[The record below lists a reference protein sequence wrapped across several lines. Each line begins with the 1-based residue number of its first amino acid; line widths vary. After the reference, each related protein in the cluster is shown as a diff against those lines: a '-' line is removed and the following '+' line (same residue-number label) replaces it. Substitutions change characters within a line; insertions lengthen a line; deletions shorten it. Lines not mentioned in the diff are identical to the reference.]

1 MVQKQIVLQV
11 VTLSHREEAKLWF
24 LKPCLSTHRLS
35 QQLSLFNAGLGNKGP
50 RASKPFSHLRKW
62 NNGSKIRVN
71 ENIIQYLQNVNMS
84 IAKMIFTKYCWHNII
99 SRSDFPTIQELLNC
113 TKSRANVEKEMA
125 THSSI
130 LAWRILWTEEPDWL
144 LSIGSHRVG
153 HDWSDLACTHAWE
166 KEMATHSSIPAWRI
180 PGTEEPA
187 WLPSVGSH
195 RIRHDRS
202 DWAAAAAWANVN
214 ERFLLFSHSCLNE
227 WLLYDLRDC
236 SPPGSSVHG
245 IS

>member
-1 MVQKQIVLQV
+1 MAPKSESMKTSFNIYKMLTCQLQKWFSQNIAD
-11 VTLSHREEAKLWF
+11 TILS
-24 LKPCLSTHRLS
+24 
-35 QQLSLFNAGLGNKGP
+35 AGLIFPLYKNY
-50 RASKPFSHLRKW
+50 W
-62 NNGSKIRVN
+62 
-71 ENIIQYLQNVNMS
+71 
-84 IAKMIFTKYCWHNII
+84 IA
-99 SRSDFPTIQELLNC
+99 Q
-113 TKSRANVEKEMA
+113 KSWANVEKEMA